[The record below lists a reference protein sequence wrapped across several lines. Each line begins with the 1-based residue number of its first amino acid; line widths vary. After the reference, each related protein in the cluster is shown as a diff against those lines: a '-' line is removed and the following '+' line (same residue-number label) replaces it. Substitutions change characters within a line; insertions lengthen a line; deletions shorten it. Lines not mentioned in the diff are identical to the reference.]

1 MDCLYIGLYLQMCV
15 FFINISQYRFV
26 LIHDCVFL
34 SCSPSH
40 GGISLLL
47 QGLQIST
54 RELEEMGAQF
64 CVALLRLKRL
74 TGLHN
79 HQHLL
84 DLEGDIMG
92 SQSKVVR
99 LVRTSARLAILKFVV
114 CFVFPHQ
121 PSSDLTAGNEM
132 PLSLDT
138 LRRDEQGFCDSQ
150 SECDNG
156 CGEHNKPSHGQF
168 FCRAVVVVNKIF
180 D

>member
-1 MDCLYIGLYLQMCV
+1 MQQPPPKSTQDFKV
-15 FFINISQYRFV
+15 FI
-26 LIHDCVFL
+26 L
-34 SCSPSH
+34 SVIIVAFFPSCAFN
-40 GGISLLL
+40 SF

-99 LVRTSARLAILKFVV
+99 LVKSIMQQCLKPGLLEQMS
-114 CFVFPHQ
+114 VF
-121 PSSDLTAGNEM
+121 EY
-132 PLSLDT
+132 
-138 LRRDEQGFCDSQ
+138 
-150 SECDNG
+150 
-156 CGEHNKPSHGQF
+156 K
-168 FCRAVVVVNKIF
+168 KIINI
-180 D
+180 

>member
-1 MDCLYIGLYLQMCV
+1 MLEFECILERCNTSLPKKSKISR
-15 FFINISQYRFV
+15 FFQS
-26 LIHDCVFL
+26 L
-34 SCSPSH
+34 SPFGDYSGFFPSCACMY
-40 GGISLLL
+40 LL

-99 LVRTSARLAILKFVV
+99 LVKSVMQQCLKPGLLEQML
-114 CFVFPHQ
+114 VF
-121 PSSDLTAGNEM
+121 EYKKK
-132 PLSLDT
+132 SLIY
-138 LRRDEQGFCDSQ
+138 LNVFAFIFC
-150 SECDNG
+150 
-156 CGEHNKPSHGQF
+156 
-168 FCRAVVVVNKIF
+168 
-180 D
+180 